1 MASLE
6 LTPLALRDLEEIDRD
21 GARDFGS
28 RAADA
33 YAAGLRRAFD
43 LLELYPNSS
52 PARPDFGEGLRSRA
66 YRAHRILYTFDG
78 DTVLV
83 VRILHHL
90 RDVSRAL
97 EQ

>member
-6 LTPLALRDLEEIDRD
+6 LTPLALLDLEEVDHD
-21 GARDFGS
+21 GARDFGE

-33 YAAGLRRAFD
+33 YATGLRRAFD
-43 LLELYPNSS
+43 LLELYPLSS
-52 PARPDFGEGLRSRA
+52 PARPDFGAGVRSRV

-78 DTVLV
+78 DTILV
-83 VRILHHL
+83 VRILHHS